1 MNRKSSSVVIIS
13 LSVFFTAAMLYATPK
28 ISFKHLKMEMG
39 GKKINCDYCHKNPV
53 FTIKKEKGQLGKD
66 SLNGVP
72 FSKIKTC
79 AGSGC
84 H

>member
-1 MNRKSSSVVIIS
+1 MNKYLMRTLLFLFLFSA
-13 LSVFFTAAMLYATPK
+13 VFIYATPK
-28 ISFKHLKMEMG
+28 ILMEHRNMTKDG
-39 GKKINCDYCHKNPV
+39 QKINCNYCHANSV
-53 FTIKKEKGQLGKD
+53 FTIEKKKGQLGED

>member
-1 MNRKSSSVVIIS
+1 MKKYFIWALL
-13 LSVFFTAAMLYATPK
+13 LSFLFSAVLIYATPK
-28 ISFKHLKMEMG
+28 ILIEHRNMTKG
-39 GKKINCDYCHKNPV
+39 GQKINCNYCHANPV
-53 FTIKKEKGQLGKD
+53 FKIEKKKGQLGKD
-66 SLNGVP
+66 TLNGVP

>member
-1 MNRKSSSVVIIS
+1 MNKRIQVTILIIFLL
-13 LSVFFTAAMLYATPK
+13 LSTTALLYASPK
-28 ISFKHLKMEMG
+28 ILMQHRNMEKG
-39 GKKINCDYCHKNPV
+39 GKKIDCNYCHANPV
-53 FTIKKEKGQLGKD
+53 FTIEQKKGQLGKD

>member
-1 MNRKSSSVVIIS
+1 MMKKYFIWILFFAFL
-13 LSVFFTAAMLYATPK
+13 LSAVLIYATPK
-28 ISFKHLKMEMG
+28 ILMEHRDMTKDG
-39 GKKINCDYCHKNPV
+39 QKITCNYCHANPV
-53 FTIKKEKGQLGKD
+53 FTIEKKKGQLGKD